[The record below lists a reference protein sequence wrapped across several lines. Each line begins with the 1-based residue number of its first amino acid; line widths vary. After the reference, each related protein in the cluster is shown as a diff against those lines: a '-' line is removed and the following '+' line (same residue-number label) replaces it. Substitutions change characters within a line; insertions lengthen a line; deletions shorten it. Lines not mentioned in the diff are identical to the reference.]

1 VRMRVAIFSDTSL
14 DQFSGLST
22 ALKAVIGH
30 APAGW
35 RTRVYTAADCHSATD
50 TCFTAASISSA
61 LPWRRDARVYMPRM
75 RQFARE
81 LRREGVDLIHITT
94 PGPVGLAGRW
104 LARQLNVPVVGS
116 CHTHYGEQIEAVSG
130 SPRLGNLMNDY
141 VSWLYASSS
150 VLLVPSRATRAMI
163 EAQGFPSERL
173 RVWPRGVDTTQFS
186 PTRASA
192 DTRRRWQVDE
202 RRLAIL
208 CAGRLSPEKGMHLVA
223 PIQRDLHRRGVAHRF
238 IFAGD
243 GPMQPQLQRDC
254 PEGIFLGRIPMGQL
268 AVVMAS
274 ADVLLFPSAVESCG
288 ETVLEAQ
295 ASGLPVLV
303 SDKGGPREQVVANA
317 TGFVCQAD
325 KTSDFVDRI
334 VGLRHPVQ
342 RRSMSVVARQF
353 ALGHGWP
360 DALRPLFATW
370 RQAIASH
377 APSMRPAAML
387 GDRATARWPA
397 LGQGRPATEM

>member
-1 VRMRVAIFSDTSL
+1 MHVAIFSDNDLT
-14 DQFSGLST
+14 QFDGIST
-22 ALKAVIGH
+22 ALKAVLRH
-30 APAGW
+30 AAAGW

-61 LPWRRDARVYMPRM
+61 LPWRRDTRVYVPRM

-104 LARQLNVPVVGS
+104 LAKRLNVPVVGS
-116 CHTHYGEQIEAVSG
+116 CHAHFGEQAEAVSG
-130 SPRLGNLMNDY
+130 SPRLGRVMDDY
-141 VSWLYASSS
+141 VSWLYASSR
-150 VLLVPSRATRAMI
+150 VLLVPSKATRAML
-163 EAQGFPSERL
+163 EQQGYAAARL
-173 RVWPRGVDTTQFS
+173 RVWPRGVDSTQFS
-186 PTRASA
+186 PSRASA
-192 DTRRRWQVDE
+192 ELRRRWQIDD

-208 CAGRLSPEKGMHLVA
+208 CLGHLSAERGLQQIA
-223 PIQRDLHRRGVAHRF
+223 PIQRELHRRGVAHRF

-254 PEGIFLGRIPMGQL
+254 PTGVFLGRIPAGQM

-274 ADVLLFPSAVESCG
+274 ADVLLYPSPVESCG
-288 ETVLEAQ
+288 ELILEAQ

-303 SDKGGPREQVVANA
+303 TDRGGPREQIVPDA

-325 KTSDFVDRI
+325 KTGDFVDRL
-334 VGLRHPVQ
+334 VRLRHPVE

-353 ALGHGWP
+353 ALGHNWP

-370 RQAIASH
+370 RHAIASH
-377 APSMRPAAML
+377 AVGLRPVPAIDARHEGWSGLAHESGAA
-387 GDRATARWPA
+387 
-397 LGQGRPATEM
+397 EI